1 MSEGSRSAGRRGSPP
16 AESPSAPPAPAE
28 VEWLRMM
35 SFFEARAERILE
47 RGGRAE
53 GGRDVTVGR
62 RVRGRRIDG

>member
-1 MSEGSRSAGRRGSPP
+1 MSEGSRSAGRRGFPP

-53 GGRDVTVGR
+53 GAEHAKMRSGGR
-62 RVRGRRIDG
+62 